1 MKYMGSK
8 SRHAKE
14 IIPIIMRKHSPN
26 MYYIEPFVGGGN
38 VIDKIPCKKRI
49 GCDSNKYIIALLSK
63 VARGDFDFLDCTIEK
78 DEYDNVR
85 KSSGEFD
92 DALVGWVAHGC
103 SYNGKWFGGL
113 AGTITTKEGN
123 IRNYQDECKRS
134 LIKQSVGLAG
144 VVLHHKSVFDIGT
157 LKGKFTIYCDP
168 PYQGTTEYKDD
179 FNHENFWQWCRDKVT
194 QGHDVYVSEYN
205 APSDFVCIWEKGVN
219 SSLTKDT
226 GGKRA
231 IERLFV
237 HESQNS

>member
-14 IIPIIMRKHSPN
+14 IIPIIMRKHKPN

-49 GCDSNKYIIALLSK
+49 GCDSNGDVIKALISIRDSINSIPKDDLEFTEEQYKTLRTDLNYPFREYLGFVVSYGAKWLGGWSRGNNSK
-63 VARGDFDFLDCTIEK
+63 
-78 DEYDNVR
+78 
-85 KSSGEFD
+85 
-92 DALVGWVAHGC
+92 
-103 SYNGKWFGGL
+103 GL
-113 AGTITTKEGN
+113 PRDYVKEGYSN
-123 IRNYQDECKRS
+123 A
-134 LIKQSVGLAG
+134 LKQSPLLQGIA
-144 VVLHHKSVFDIGT
+144 LHHKSVFDIGT
-157 LKGKFTIYCDP
+157 LKGKSTIYCDP
-168 PYQGTTEYKDD
+168 PYEGTTRYKDD
-179 FNHENFWQWCRDKVT
+179 FNHDNFWQWCRDKVT

-219 SSLTKDT
+219 SSLTRDT
-226 GGKRA
+226 GGKKA